1 MEIVYKN
8 EGRKI
13 QTHDMEATLRMV
25 IRLLSSE
32 SRTVNRNHSL
42 SGTEEAY
49 LDEEQE
55 EQRNPDIIA
64 V

>member
-1 MEIVYKN
+1 VEIVHKN

-55 EQRNPDIIA
+55 E
-64 V
+64 